1 MVIMYKIFYIK
12 YFLYLNYIMDP
23 RILYSLESAILFFIV
38 ASPYMYNLT
47 RKMIKLGTY
56 GSVAL
61 HSVVFGVLVYVLM
74 RLQ

>member
-1 MVIMYKIFYIK
+1 
-12 YFLYLNYIMDP
+12 MDP

>member
-1 MVIMYKIFYIK
+1 
-12 YFLYLNYIMDP
+12 MDP

-38 ASPYMYNLT
+38 ASPNMYSLT
-47 RKMIKLGTY
+47 RNVFKLGPY

-61 HSVVFGVLVYVLM
+61 HSFVFGLLVYVLM